1 MEEITK
7 RIVTTT
13 PLQLDLF
20 TSTGRIRFSAVIRS
34 NGGRFLIAGTV
45 ALLCGLLIHI
55 HLTAVLIP
63 CSTILFAMGVMAI
76 RKQKRRGVDRPLL
89 KISLA
94 QGLDVWR
101 CPNLSKYKQKTLD
114 L

>member
-1 MEEITK
+1 M
-7 RIVTTT
+7 
-13 PLQLDLF
+13 PDNSLQLDLF
-20 TSTGRIRFSAVIRS
+20 TAEGRIRLSAVIRS
-34 NGGRFLIAGTV
+34 NGGRFLVAGSV
-45 ALLCGLLIHI
+45 AILCSLLIHI

-63 CSTILFAMGVMAI
+63 CSAMLYTLGIMAI
-76 RKQKRRGVDRPLL
+76 RKQKRRGVASPLL

-101 CPNLSKYKQKTLD
+101 RPRLEKYNQKTLD

>member
-1 MEEITK
+1 M
-7 RIVTTT
+7 V
-13 PLQLDLF
+13 
-20 TSTGRIRFSAVIRS
+20 
-34 NGGRFLIAGTV
+34 AGSV

-63 CSTILFAMGVMAI
+63 CSAALYTLGIMAI
-76 RKQKRRGVDRPLL
+76 REQKRRGVASPLL

-94 QGLDVWR
+94 HGLDVWR
-101 CPNLSKYKQKTLD
+101 RPRPPKYNQKNLD